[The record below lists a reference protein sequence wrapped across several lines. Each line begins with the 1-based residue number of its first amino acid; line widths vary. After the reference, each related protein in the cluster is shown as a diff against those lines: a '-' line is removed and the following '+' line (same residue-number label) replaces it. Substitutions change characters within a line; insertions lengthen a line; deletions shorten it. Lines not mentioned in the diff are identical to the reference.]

1 MYGLVAFE
9 AHHGK
14 KSLLDTKSIWAE
26 TTEIYFG
33 LERCEFMLWLR
44 HFLAEST
51 TGSAAWVSYFN
62 LSPSLLFCKTGSQ
75 LSRRLRREDGVG
87 LQFWA
92 GALAQPLTTTPAIPL
107 SLLGSQIFPE
117 KSCGC
122 EDLGLPRKCAISK
135 ALSKVT
141 GF

>member
-33 LERCEFMLWLR
+33 LERCGFMLWLR
-44 HFLAEST
+44 HFLAEAT

-62 LSPSLLFCKTGSQ
+62 LSPSLLFCKTGITPESQ
-75 LSRRLRREDGVG
+75 VLARGRCRAAVLAGGSGPAPDDDPSQSSVSVG
-87 LQFWA
+87 L
-92 GALAQPLTTTPAIPL
+92 TN
-107 SLLGSQIFPE
+107 
-117 KSCGC
+117 
-122 EDLGLPRKCAISK
+122 LPRKV
-135 ALSKVT
+135 LWM
-141 GF
+141 